1 MKIELIEQFKAAF
14 TDSLVYAD
22 LATEYT
28 SYEIFEINNGKFEL
42 DAVQQAYEEWSQHIS
57 VKTKRTEFNKN
68 LNHLVDGQHAVIP
81 NELTW
86 EQLQTLS
93 DDPEFFEYWQAA
105 CSGDSGEDCAC
116 LAIQAIHKALPNI
129 EYGSHANG

>member
-22 LATEYT
+22 LANEYT
-28 SYEIFEINNGKFEL
+28 SFEIFELNNGKFEIE
-42 DAVQQAYEEWSQHIS
+42 AVQHAFEDWSQQTT
-57 VKTKRTEFNKN
+57 VKAKRTEFHKN

-116 LAIQAIHKALPNI
+116 LAIQAIHKALVKNFK
-129 EYGSHANG
+129 GAAA

>member
-1 MKIELIEQFKAAF
+1 MKIELIEQFKTAF

-42 DAVQQAYEEWSQHIS
+42 EEVQQAWERWSQQTD
-57 VKTKRTEFNKN
+57 VKAKRTEFYKN

-116 LAIQAIHKALPNI
+116 LAIQAIHKALLNI
-129 EYGSHANG
+129 EQVSHANG